1 MGMTHRFPLTPV
13 HPTRSADLSSSPLL
27 TLLTPGTL
35 RARAA
40 ALRLAGLL
48 LLGSACLWGCGP
60 DADSSQTDSLSDSQR
75 NAAVTIDTSLP
86 TTTDTPIGLAFEI
99 ENGVGA
105 PIKVRAGQ
113 TFFVNQIDMRVF
125 LDTSADRGVSD
136 LSSQG
141 DYASLCW
148 DGVQLADEE
157 FVILPNP
164 DGTFTRR
171 RFYRD
176 ASWMNQDSEIQI
188 SQVDASGRK
197 VGGSLV
203 LHTGADD
210 RRKNSDSF
218 FIRRLRAIQWTYDCP
233 SLQSCT
239 GASHFQEEALVEL
252 RSTQKLST
260 FRMDTRTTALRVSWT
275 LKPGTSYTVPVTQ
288 VAAPPYDYNFRVDLT
303 PLTPPGA
310 GGFYAPGTDLTIQ
323 TTLRD
328 GSGTRLHPAG
338 ALPSYNEVNFGPNE
352 AGIYYYRAFF
362 DPSTTYYRRKHRER
376 NMAVQIVGPVQDE
389 QPIRTVATLEQ
400 FLAPNDTLQLGLPAR
415 DGWYAEGK
423 IFPSA
428 YQLFGGAFDPTH
440 ADWNLPVSDTFTYHL
455 PADAKPGTYL
465 VTLKSRRVYLGQD
478 IPVSKTIKIQVGT
491 AAETFANLNTGP
503 CSSCHSGGGV
513 FLNILHANDNRA
525 ACAGCHVPLG
535 FELEGP
541 IPVRVHFIHSRS
553 NRFDAP
559 LAKCSSC
566 HLNVQGIQRT
576 SKSAC
581 LSCHKSYPSS
591 HVQQF
596 GPIESMY
603 VGGNTDSFGQCT
615 STCHTNHPQSN
626 L

>member
-1 MGMTHRFPLTPV
+1 MGMMHRFPPTPV
-13 HPTRSADLSSSPLL
+13 HPTGSAAAPARPLRL
-27 TLLTPGTL
+27 
-35 RARAA
+35 AA
-40 ALRLAGLL
+40 ALRLSTLAM
-48 LLGSACLWGCGP
+48 LGSACLWGCGP
-60 DADSSQTDSLSDSQR
+60 DASDSQTDSLTDAQR
-75 NAAVTIDTSLP
+75 SASVIIDTGAP
-86 TTTDTPIGLAFEI
+86 TTVDTPIGLAFEI
-99 ENGVGA
+99 ENGVGT
-105 PIKVRAGQ
+105 PLKVRAGQ
-113 TFFVNQIDMRVF
+113 RFFINQLDMRVF
-125 LDTSADRGVSD
+125 LDTGVDHGVSD
-136 LSSQG
+136 LGAQG
-141 DYASLCW
+141 DFASLCW
-148 DGVQLADEE
+148 DETQLADEE
-157 FVILPNP
+157 FVILANA
-164 DGTFTRR
+164 DGTYTRR

-176 ASWMNQDSEIQI
+176 ARWMSQDSDFVIT
-188 SQVDASGRK
+188 QVDASGRP
-197 VGGSLV
+197 VGGSGGALV
-203 LHTGADD
+203 LHAGADD
-210 RRKNSDSF
+210 RRKSSDSF
-218 FIRRLRAIQWTYDCP
+218 FVRRLRAIQWTYDCP
-233 SLQSCT
+233 SLQSCA

-252 RSTQKLST
+252 RNTQKLDT
-260 FRMDTRTTALRVSWT
+260 FRMDARTAALRVTWS

-288 VAAPPYDYNFRVDLT
+288 VAAPPYDYNFRIDLT
-303 PLTPPGA
+303 PLTPPGP
-310 GGFYAPGTDLTIQ
+310 GGYYAPGSELTIQ

-338 ALPSYNEVNFGPNE
+338 ALPSYSEVNFGPNE

-362 DPSTTYYRRKHRER
+362 DASATYYRRKHRER

-389 QPIRTVATLEQ
+389 QPIRTVAPLEQ
-400 FLAPNDTLQLGLPAR
+400 FLGPSDTQLLGLPAR

-428 YQLFGGAFDPTH
+428 NQLFGGAFDPDH
-440 ADWNLPVSDTFTYHL
+440 AAWNLPVSDTFTYHL

-491 AAETFANLNTGP
+491 AAETFAKLNTGP
-503 CSSCHSGGGV
+503 CSSCHSGGGT
-513 FLNILHANDNRA
+513 FLNILHGNDNRA

-541 IPVRVHFIHSRS
+541 LPVRVHFIHSRS

-559 LAKCSSC
+559 LAKCSTC

-596 GPIESMY
+596 GPIESIY

-615 STCHTNHPQSN
+615 STCHQNHPQSE